1 MNPMPSLEPMLK
13 QLRLSGVLDSLEA
26 RNRQAIASKLAYTD
40 FLALLVQDEVARR
53 SQRQFDQRTR
63 RSLVSSDKSLER
75 FDFALSPLLDHAY
88 IADLATCRFVTEKA
102 PVLIIGPTG
111 TGKSH
116 LAQAL
121 CHCALRQ
128 GHDVLFTTQS
138 KLLAQ
143 LHAARATDTYDR
155 KLQQLAK
162 ISLLVIDDFGLRPLR
177 SPQDE
182 DLHDLIAAR
191 YESVSTAI
199 TSNLDLSELSAAF
212 PNKLLAAATL
222 DRLRD
227 GAYQV
232 ILDGESNRR
241 FRPRPDE
248 SATAGVKP
256 SKPAKTTPA
265 RAAT

>member
-1 MNPMPSLEPMLK
+1 MNPMPSLQPMLK

-26 RNRQAIASKLAYTD
+26 RNRQAIESKLAYTD

-53 SQRQFDQRTR
+53 GQRQFASRAR
-63 RSLVSSDKSLER
+63 RAQVSSDKTLER
-75 FDFALSPLLDHAY
+75 FDFAMSPLLDRAY
-88 IADLATCRFVTEKA
+88 VADLATCRFVTERA
-102 PVLIIGPTG
+102 PLLIVGPVG

-128 GHDVLFTTQS
+128 GHEVLYTNQS

-143 LHAARATDTYDR
+143 LNAARATGAYER
-155 KLQQLAK
+155 KLHQLAK
-162 ISLLVIDDFGLRPLR
+162 IDLLVIDDFGLRPLR

-191 YESVSTAI
+191 YESASTAI
-199 TSNLDLSELSAAF
+199 TSNLDLDELSAAF

-227 GAYQV
+227 GAYRV
-232 ILDGESNRR
+232 ILDGESNRK
-241 FRPRPDE
+241 PRPLPNE
-248 SATAGVKP
+248 PARVKPGKP
-256 SKPAKTTPA
+256 SKTPHA
-265 RAAT
+265 RGGA